1 MKKNVI
7 IGIAILVGIALL
19 AGAAYLGARLLA
31 PDGPVNRSTTGGPGP
46 KVSIG
51 KMGGGGQA
59 VETSLNIQNAP
70 EVPQRAPESSGVV
83 TEIKD
88 NSLIV
93 KDVKGVMVSMDESG
107 EAETNYE
114 YQGSAVEV
122 VVTKE
127 TQIYQ
132 DTTFENLDLFAEMPE
147 DGGTV
152 QQTIESV
159 SFSEIG
165 SQSMISVWGY
175 KRGDRLM
182 AEVIL
187 VNQAVTAAPVN

>member
-7 IGIAILVGIALL
+7 IGITILVGIALL

-31 PDGPVNRSTTGGPGP
+31 QVDPADRSTSRTTGA
-46 KVSIG
+46 KVG
-51 KMGGGGQA
+51 VAKMGSGGQA
-59 VETSLNIQNAP
+59 EMASLNIQNAP

-93 KDVKGVMVSMDESG
+93 KDVKGAMVSIEDSG
-107 EAETNYE
+107 EAKTNYE

-122 VVTKE
+122 GVTKE

-165 SQSMISVWGY
+165 PQSMISVWGY

-187 VNQAVTAAPVN
+187 VNQAVSAAQ